1 MIEQIETKVF
11 ELSLIC
17 EGSKLYVD
25 YCSPKT
31 HRDIA
36 AKILRQYDIDNNKY
50 LALHDFYDTMD
61 KALTKLM
68 SK

>member
-1 MIEQIETKVF
+1 MEDRETKVF
-11 ELSLIC
+11 ELAVCCDST
-17 EGSKLYVD
+17 GLYLD
-25 YCSPKT
+25 YSSPKK

-36 AKILRQYDIDNNKY
+36 AKILSQYGIDNNKY
-50 LALHDFYDTMD
+50 LTLHDFYDTMD